1 MNASRARQPWYQAYC
16 VAMLQ
21 TDQSRL
27 LSDVDHARKAIECRV
42 AELSFDSGSHV
53 ERRELHEALR
63 YLSMLIEC
71 CQPEAVLRCG
81 ADQTLSSTLS

>member
-1 MNASRARQPWYQAYC
+1 MNASRTRQPWYQAYC

-21 TDQSRL
+21 TDESRL
-27 LSDVDHARKAIECRV
+27 LSDVEHARKAIECRV
-42 AELSFDSGSHV
+42 AELGFDSGSHL

-71 CQPEAVLRCG
+71 CQPEAVLHCG